1 MANNIQF
8 WLKDRN
14 NKYLRLPVNPPEI
27 TLTSPFGI
35 NNIKVAGLGEISIPG
50 ERELKTVSFDSFFP
64 RDYNPNYC
72 EYSGFPKPKD
82 WVKQIESWRDTRKN
96 IRLIISGT
104 DISIP
109 VLISVFDIQPER
121 AGHVGD
127 IYYSIEFIEFKA
139 PSVRKLADKNGTKK
153 VASSTRPA
161 TNNSKSKTHT
171 VKKGDSLWTISKTY
185 YGKGSDFEKIY
196 QANKSIIGNNKNA
209 IKVGQ
214 KLVIP

>member
-1 MANNIQF
+1 MSNNIQF

-27 TLTSPFGI
+27 LLSSPFGI
-35 NNIKVAGLGEISIPG
+35 NRVKVAGLGEVSIPG
-50 ERELKTVSFDSFFP
+50 ERELKDVAFESFFP

-72 EYSGFPKPKD
+72 EYSGFPSPKY
-82 WVKQIESWRDTRKN
+82 WVQMIEMWRDTRKN

-109 VLISVFDIQPER
+109 VFIESFDIKPER

-127 IYYSIEFIEFKA
+127 IYYSISFVEFKA
-139 PSVRKLADKNGTKK
+139 PKVRKLLEKNG
-153 VASSTRPA
+153 VSIASSTDRPSDDK
-161 TNNSKSKTHT
+161 TSSKTYT
-171 VKKGDSLWTISKTY
+171 VKKGDSLWSIAKSH
-185 YGKGSDFEKIY
+185 YGNGSDSQKIY
-196 QANKSIIGNNKNA
+196 EANKSVIGKNKDL
-209 IKVGQ
+209 ILPGQ